1 MTFPLRPSYA
11 FSLASALTLGLA
23 MPAAALAEDHAK
35 PQSNAQPAS
44 AKSAETAKP
53 VKDVVIEL
61 KAGQVLQVIAS
72 QVRPDGAAA
81 RRAYAQTAFPI
92 ASSFGFAPL
101 GTLAVKQQ
109 VVSDFE
115 PEAFSFFS
123 WPSEEAVQSFD
134 NHPDWPAI
142 KATRPAAW
150 NELKVY
156 SDTLEED
163 LSLRFRPDKYYTV
176 VAAWFDPDNPGDYDR
191 YLTGIESAVERAGGR
206 FIYKM
211 REPSFEAHASALT
224 PPGQVTF
231 VEWDRPD
238 GFAEVQKSDE
248 YLANRQYF
256 ASGLERFEFY
266 WLGLPDA

>member
-1 MTFPLRPSYA
+1 MTFPPRLGYA
-11 FSLASALTLGLA
+11 LSLASALAIGLT
-23 MPAAALAEDHAK
+23 MPSAAFAEDHAK
-35 PQSNAQPAS
+35 PQSKAQTAS
-44 AKSAETAKP
+44 AKPADPAKP
-53 VKDVVIEL
+53 AKDVVIEL
-61 KAGQVLQVIAS
+61 KSGQVLQVIAS
-72 QVRPDGAAA
+72 QIRPDGGAA
-81 RRAYAQTAFPI
+81 RRTYAQTAFPI

-101 GTLAVKQQ
+101 GTLAVKRK

-134 NHPDWPAI
+134 SHPDWPAI
-142 KATRPAAW
+142 KATRPDAW
-150 NELKVY
+150 SELKVY
-156 SDTLEED
+156 TDTLEED
-163 LSLRFRPDKYYTV
+163 LSLRFRADKYYTV
-176 VAAWFDPDNPGDYDR
+176 VAAWFNPENPGDYDR
-191 YLTGIESAVERAGGR
+191 YLSGIESAVERAGGR

-224 PPGQVTF
+224 SPGQITF
-231 VEWDRPD
+231 VEWDKPD
-238 GFAEVQKSDE
+238 SFAEAQKSDE